1 MNITINGDAMHFEE
15 SLSISNVLDQL
26 NLETSRVIAQLN
38 DDIVNRN
45 QFDDVVVND
54 GDTLELLEFV
64 GGG

>member
-26 NLETSRVIAQLN
+26 NLETPRVIAQLN

-45 QFDDVVVND
+45 QFDDVVVHD